1 MCVCNSSVVNIAG
14 NRAVVIAVLLLVTMT
29 ITGGIVLTGGNG
41 AGGASSSDGD
51 RAGTP
56 SHRDPEAYSEE
67 GDLSSVQ
74 RQLAGQLSSQLGQG
88 AISLSEGE
96 REAASQFVDEEYR
109 EQLSQY
115 VDVAGETDEG
125 ADLEREF
132 ERAGEAQAN
141 LSATVTAYR
150 ETKPEYETAYEAGNE
165 TRAREL
171 ARELESLYRETDDLG
186 DDAVESYE
194 TIENRT
200 DTDMSASIAA
210 VENVT
215 AEIRAEQATV
225 RDQQFEET
233 SLRVTPEREN
243 VSFREPLVATG
254 ELRTADGDPIA
265 NRSIRLDVGNHT
277 ERVRTDSA
285 GAFTLEYRP
294 TNESLSTDRL
304 PVEYVP
310 ATQSAYLNAE
320 TTVNVSISQSEP
332 TVSLTGTDGDLSFG
346 TETPVNGTVTVD
358 GVPVDNV
365 TLAVGIDGSRADTVN
380 VTAGTFDEPITIPA
394 SVPAGERDLRVEL
407 PYEDRALT
415 AASDATTVTVRES
428 ESSVAIAE
436 ASSSERRVTVAG
448 TLATPDGTPVPDEPV
463 RIRIDDLTVGTVTTD
478 EHGAFRTTVSVPD
491 SVDVGETAVAA
502 VYEGRGSSLESST
515 AETTVAVSS
524 AGPNVPTTAIAVGMI
539 ALLAVGGLAWWY
551 RGDDDQ
557 PAPTGPAVEQW
568 GTIDATTVADAPSE
582 PAPDEIESVLERA
595 SGQLASGRPDDAV
608 RTGYGA
614 VRRALLA
621 RLGDRAALTHW
632 EFYRQCT
639 DADDVD
645 AASLYELTQGY
656 ERAAFGPD
664 GLSSDD
670 AAAVLER
677 ARELCGLD
685 EPSDGGAPADD

>member
-1 MCVCNSSVVNIAG
+1 MNIAG
-14 NRAVVIAVLLLVTMT
+14 NRAVVVALLLVAMA

-56 SHRDPEAYSEE
+56 SHRDPDAYSEE

-109 EQLSQY
+109 EQLRQY
-115 VDVAGETDEG
+115 VDVADETGEG

-132 ERAGEAQAN
+132 ERAGETQAN
-141 LSATVTAYR
+141 LSAAVTAYR
-150 ETKPEYETAYEAGNE
+150 ETKPEYEAAYEDGDEERARE
-165 TRAREL
+165 RAREL
-171 ARELESLYRETDDLG
+171 EALYRDIDDLG
-186 DDAVESYE
+186 DDAIARYE

-200 DTDMSASIAA
+200 DTDMSASIEA
-210 VENVT
+210 VENVS

-233 SLRVTPEREN
+233 SLRLTPERETI
-243 VSFREPLVATG
+243 SFREPLVATG
-254 ELRTADGDPIA
+254 ELRTTDGDPIA

-310 ATQSAYLNAE
+310 ATQSVYLNAE
-320 TTVNVSISQSEP
+320 TAVNVSITQSEP
-332 TVSLTGTDGDLSFG
+332 TVSLNRTTDELSFG
-346 TETPVNGTVTVD
+346 NETAVSGAMTVD

-365 TLAVGIDGSRADTVN
+365 TLVVDISGDRIGTVN
-380 VTAGTFDEPITIPA
+380 VTDGAFDDPVAIPA
-394 SVPAGERDLRVEL
+394 SVPAGERELRVEL
-407 PYEDRALT
+407 PYEDGERALT
-415 AASDATTVTVRES
+415 AATDAATVTVRER

-436 ASSSERRVTVAG
+436 VSSSERRVTVTG

-515 AETTVAVSS
+515 AEASVAVSS
-524 AGPNVPTTAIAVGMI
+524 AGPNAPTTAIAVGMI
-539 ALLAVGGLAWWY
+539 ALLAGGGLAWWY
-551 RGDDDQ
+551 RGDDDR
-557 PAPTGPAVEQW
+557 PAASGPAVEQW
-568 GTIDATTVADAPSE
+568 SLAGEPTVGDAPAK
-582 PAPDEIESVLERA
+582 PTPDEVESVLERA
-595 SGQLASGRPDDAV
+595 SDQLANGRPDDAV

-621 RLGDRAALTHW
+621 RLGNQDALTHW

-664 GLSSDD
+664 GLSRED

-677 ARELCGLD
+677 ARSLCDLD
-685 EPSDGGAPADD
+685 EPSNGGAPADD